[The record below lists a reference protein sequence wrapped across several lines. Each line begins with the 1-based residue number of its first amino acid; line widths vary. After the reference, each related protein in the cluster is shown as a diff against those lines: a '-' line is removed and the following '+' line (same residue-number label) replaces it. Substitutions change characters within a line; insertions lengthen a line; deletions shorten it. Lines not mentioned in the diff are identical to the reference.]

1 MGEEEEG
8 QEGVQFGI
16 GHKGLQGCQKLA
28 LAQVTVIVS
37 GEEQAVRGS
46 IFIKQ
51 RWRQGDRFQG
61 EGDAGQGKVVYSLI
75 EIFLCP

>member
-16 GHKGLQGCQKLA
+16 GHQGVQGCQKLA
-28 LAQVTVIVS
+28 LAQVTVIIG
-37 GEEQAVRGS
+37 GEKQVVGGT
-46 IFIKQ
+46 IFIKK
-51 RWRQGDRFQG
+51 RRGQGDRFQG